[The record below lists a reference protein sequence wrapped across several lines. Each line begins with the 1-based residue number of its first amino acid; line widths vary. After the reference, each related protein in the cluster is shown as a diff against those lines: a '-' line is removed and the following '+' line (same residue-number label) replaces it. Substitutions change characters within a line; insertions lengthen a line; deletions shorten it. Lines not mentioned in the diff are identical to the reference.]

1 MLKGRE
7 LARGNFQVVRDRNV
21 GGREG
26 GRWEEGGGIMRDGT
40 QALGLLQSK
49 IFFQAA
55 F

>member
-21 GGREG
+21 GGRG
-26 GRWEEGGGIMRDGT
+26 GGWEEGGGIMRDGT